1 MFRLTPSKI
10 VRGYV
15 IMKKA
20 YILIGSA
27 LAALLVLVSC
37 SESGENE
44 IDASSSLSAS
54 TSSSTA
60 LYSEE
65 YLNTVSET
73 LTDNMEQLGI
83 VIIGIDI
90 ANNKVS
96 VGMLDTSDDILAKV
110 ENIIG
115 KEAMDACDF
124 FQTIYPETT

>member
-1 MFRLTPSKI
+1 
-10 VRGYV
+10 
-15 IMKKA
+15 MKKA
-20 YILIGSA
+20 YILIGTA

-44 IDASSSLSAS
+44 IDASSSFSAS